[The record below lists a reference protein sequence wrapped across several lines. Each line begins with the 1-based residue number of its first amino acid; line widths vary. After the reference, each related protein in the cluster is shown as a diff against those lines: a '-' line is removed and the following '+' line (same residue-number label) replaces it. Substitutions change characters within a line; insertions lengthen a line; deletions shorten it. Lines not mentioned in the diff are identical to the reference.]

1 MTSQPNHLQDSGAE
15 HPAIRRAIEVYNSRD
30 DGNRL
35 RDLTDAEATFLASVH
50 LARTRRTETVGGAVM
65 AWGDRTEA
73 YWCVVRLADA
83 QLRDD
88 LSLALE
94 VFEASI
100 EAEDELEEIQLA
112 MAAE

>member
-1 MTSQPNHLQDSGAE
+1 MTVIPLTARQLT
-15 HPAIRRAIEVYNSRD
+15 HPAILRAQEVVNERD
-30 DGNRL
+30 ENNRY
-35 RDLTDAEATFLASVH
+35 RDLTEAETTFLESVH
-50 LARTRRTETVGGAVM
+50 LAGKRRTETVGGAVL

-83 QLRDD
+83 QQKDD

-94 VFEASI
+94 VFEASV
-100 EAEDELEEIQLA
+100 EAEDLLEEVQLA